1 MLPVAGPSGVP
12 YQILHAAN
20 GRDKADRQAAG
31 DPDLAYLME
40 LGYGQAQA
48 VTALTEAR
56 GNVSKAFQLLFGQ
69 LTGECSTYAVSN
81 VRLSNNVVCNILRE
95 ARGIV

>member
-1 MLPVAGPSGVP
+1 MQPIAGPSGVP

-69 LTGECSTYAVSN
+69 LTGECLTHAVLN
-81 VRLSNNVVCNILRE
+81 ERLSNNIVCNTFKE
-95 ARGIV
+95 ARGIL